1 MSEND
6 RKKELNEEKCLDDAI
21 RLAKNK
27 RAMTRNIMNML
38 SGTTVTRAKND
49 RSDIIRVWHS
59 NNPNEG
65 DVFVGIE
72 HFMVD
77 QVIKIK
83 KNRIDSVG
91 AEYRSIIQNS
101 YVAGHDALQCGQEIP
116 EKTRD
121 RFVNNVLE
129 LSAATGESGYAELM
143 ASLKKNLHSHAQR
156 ANAYRNEIQNVAN
169 GHPIKLAFLIEIRCH
184 FPNLFLN
191 QGRTVCQSRDGLM
204 PMFREVVDE
213 LEKVDSSLVDY
224 LVLYIRHTSDRRQKN
239 VIAVKTGNVA
249 KSLRSQAT
257 PIYEYCGTNADIQSI
272 NVECT
277 KPNSHEYHFKFLATH
292 SDNATEMEPYIP
304 ALKAA
309 YAAIHQGKPFATT
322 LNIQSY
328 LYSFGKKVEFSSAP
342 DSNPPFTV
350 HGIDGDEMLR
360 RFDEFT
366 AKYQIGDDFNDKT

>member
-1 MSEND
+1 
-6 RKKELNEEKCLDDAI
+6 
-21 RLAKNK
+21 
-27 RAMTRNIMNML
+27 
-38 SGTTVTRAKND
+38 
-49 RSDIIRVWHS
+49 
-59 NNPNEG
+59 
-65 DVFVGIE
+65 
-72 HFMVD
+72 
-77 QVIKIK
+77 
-83 KNRIDSVG
+83 
-91 AEYRSIIQNS
+91 
-101 YVAGHDALQCGQEIP
+101 
-116 EKTRD
+116 
-121 RFVNNVLE
+121 
-129 LSAATGESGYAELM
+129 
-143 ASLKKNLHSHAQR
+143 
-156 ANAYRNEIQNVAN
+156 
-169 GHPIKLAFLIEIRCH
+169 
-184 FPNLFLN
+184 
-191 QGRTVCQSRDGLM
+191 
-204 PMFREVVDE
+204 MFREVVDE